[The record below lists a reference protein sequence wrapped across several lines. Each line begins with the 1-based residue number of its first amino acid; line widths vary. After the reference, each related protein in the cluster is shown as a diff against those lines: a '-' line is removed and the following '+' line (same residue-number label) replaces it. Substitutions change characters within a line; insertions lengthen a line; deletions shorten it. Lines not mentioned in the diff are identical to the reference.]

1 MATVVRLCA
10 RSYRSIQD
18 SVEID
23 FPKGVPV
30 VLVGEN
36 NAGKSNLIRALNLPL
51 GQFWPGNHE
60 PEDHEFFG
68 RDRNNPIH
76 ITVEFDENDQLG
88 GRYTEAH
95 WRYTEDAEPPCS
107 FYGYPPPFNREQGW
121 INNSDRD
128 TAACMT
134 IEAERNL
141 RYQLSYSSKYT
152 LLSRMMRRFHQA
164 LVAKEDLRASLEK
177 LFDDTKTTFKKL
189 PEFQQFVESL
199 QTSLTKLVSSMTH
212 RLEVDFEAY
221 NPVNFFH
228 ALDLH
233 ASEEGIPRTLEEM
246 GTGEQQVLAM
256 AFAHAY
262 AKAFH
267 AGVVLV
273 IEEPESHL
281 HPLAHQWLAK
291 QFSTMCADGLQI
303 VITTHNAA
311 FINILNLEGIVLVR
325 KTNGSTSVKQISR
338 ADLVQHCIENG
349 ASVEKTTEE
358 SVLPFYA
365 ASATRE
371 TLEGFFAK
379 AVVLVEGPTESLS
392 LPIYLSKV
400 GLDCAKEGIAIIPV
414 HGKGNLAKW
423 HRLFEAYEIPAYIV
437 FDNDGK
443 ADDKIGTK
451 RKDALAAVG
460 ITNADKQDEYLNASD
475 WQLDNGFAIFGSN
488 FEEALREGFPEYAAL
503 EEKAREGGIESKP
516 FVARYAA
523 ENLPFD
529 ENKEGWIL
537 MGVFAQFLR
546 ELLED

>member
-1 MATVVRLCA
+1 MATVVRLA
-10 RSYRSIQD
+10 VRSYRSIQD
-18 SVEID
+18 SIEIN

-51 GQFWPGNHE
+51 GQFWPGSHD

-76 ITVEFDENDQLG
+76 ITVEFDEADPLG

-95 WRYTEDAEPPCS
+95 WRYKEDAEPPCS
-107 FYGYPPPFNREQGW
+107 FYGFPPPFNREQGW

-128 TAACMT
+128 TAACMM

-141 RYQLSYSSKYT
+141 LYQLSYSSKYT

-164 LVAKEDLRASLEK
+164 LVTKEDLRTELEK
-177 LFDDTKTTFKKL
+177 LFEDTKTTFKKL

-199 QTSLTKLVSSMTH
+199 QAGLTKLVSSMTH

-233 ASEEGIPRTLEEM
+233 ASEEGIARTLEEM

-267 AGVVLV
+267 SGVVLV
-273 IEEPESHL
+273 VEEPESHL
-281 HPLAHQWLAK
+281 HPLAQQWLAK

-303 VITTHNAA
+303 VITTHSAA
-311 FINILNLEGIVLVR
+311 FIDILNLEGIVLVR
-325 KTNGSTSVKQISR
+325 KANGVTSVTQLNR
-338 ADLVQHCIENG
+338 AELVEGCVDGG
-349 ASVEKTTEE
+349 ANADKTTEE
-358 SVLPFYA
+358 SILPFYA

-371 TLEGFFAK
+371 ILEGFFAK

-392 LPIYLSKV
+392 LPVYLSKA

-423 HRLFEAYEIPAYIV
+423 HRLFEAYEIPCYIV

-443 ADDKIGTK
+443 ADDKNGTK

-460 ITNADKQDEYLNASD
+460 ITDAAAQDEHLKAAD
-475 WQLDNGFAIFGSN
+475 WELDDGFAIFGSN
-488 FEEALREGFPEYAAL
+488 FEDALREKLSGYAKL
-503 EEKAREGGIESKP
+503 EDEAKESGIDSKP
-516 FVARYAA
+516 FVARYVA
-523 ENLPFD
+523 EKLPFD
-529 ENKEGWIL
+529 ENEDGWIL
-537 MGVFAQFLR
+537 LNVFAQFLR
-546 ELLED
+546 KLIEE